1 MAITV
6 PGTMTR
12 FTARA
17 GHRGTVVYYE
27 SCEARRVI
35 PEAKL
40 AAVKAVLV
48 ANGDSDY
55 GIDYGGA
62 VATPYRDGRG
72 FRIWFKAGKDEA
84 AVSTFLAAVETAV
97 TT

>member
-17 GHRGTVVYYE
+17 GHRGSVVYYE
-27 SCEARRVI
+27 TAEARRAI
-35 PEAKL
+35 PNAKL
-40 AAVKAVLV
+40 AAVRAVLQ
-48 ANGDSDY
+48 ADCDSKW

-62 VATPYRDGRG
+62 TAPNRDGRG
-72 FRIWFKAGKDEA
+72 FRARFKAGKDEA
-84 AVSTFLAAVETAV
+84 AVTTFLAAVETAV